1 MGLSAYARRLQ
12 TLERLLPLRV
22 RLPLRYRAQQVLRS
36 LEPEIAL
43 LPSLLASRPGG
54 VAVDVGA
61 NVGIYTYA
69 LARLGVRVHALEP
82 QPSCCEVIQAWA
94 AGSRLGGL
102 VTVHNVA
109 AGAEGGALTLHVP
122 LEDGREVKT
131 RASFEHPGQPCVETL
146 VRVVALDALALQGVS
161 FIKIDVEGHEWSV
174 LQGARQLLAR
184 DRPVLLVEV
193 DRSRHTRQ
201 AFMRIVELVRSLG
214 YRCHVLDG
222 DQLRPMSW
230 EAPPEIYN
238 FLFLPDHTGHPP

>member
-12 TLERLLPLRV
+12 TLERLLQLRV

-109 AGAEGGALTLHVP
+109 AGAEGGDAPPAQPEEPARPAPATPAPDMPEPVIAAP
-122 LEDGREVKT
+122 QMPEDEADDEEAGPEAETEAPAAETEMPEPDRPAAADT
-131 RASFEHPGQPCVETL
+131 GQ
-146 VRVVALDALALQGVS
+146 VVTPSPAMPAPALDLSLPPDLTDLQR
-161 FIKIDVEGHEWSV
+161 
-174 LQGARQLLAR
+174 LRR
-184 DRPVLLVEV
+184 D
-193 DRSRHTRQ
+193 
-201 AFMRIVELVRSLG
+201 
-214 YRCHVLDG
+214 
-222 DQLRPMSW
+222 
-230 EAPPEIYN
+230 
-238 FLFLPDHTGHPP
+238 